1 MQNTNLSRDELARVI
16 EGKGAASRI
25 PLLYLHTAG
34 RALHADHGQW
44 FHLGLEA
51 GKSESSLRSI
61 PSLTNPRRFPIRNRR
76 GITAPA
82 PLEKTDTSG
91 RLNIIRRPE
100 VFWYYSISCQSGRR
114 KLMGSTVSS
123 RAAKR

>member
-25 PLLYLHTAG
+25 PLPYLHTAG
-34 RALHADHGQW
+34 RPLHADHGQW

-61 PSLTNPRRFPIRNRR
+61 PSLTRRRSVLIRNPR
-76 GITAPA
+76 GIKAARTA
-82 PLEKTDTSG
+82 
-91 RLNIIRRPE
+91 
-100 VFWYYSISCQSGRR
+100 
-114 KLMGSTVSS
+114 
-123 RAAKR
+123 